1 MRQIDA
7 CINAFG
13 LLLFVVWQLR
23 RRVVLRRHGV
33 EVTGRCFRQLRPRK
47 RGPAQLFLRYTRP
60 DGRGRVHVA
69 SERDCPPGTG
79 VGTDVPLL
87 YDPRKPGRCE
97 TALVVGRPPWR
108 YFDLYVP
115 FALAVGLAATS
126 PYV

>member
-1 MRQIDA
+1 MRQICA

-13 LLLFVVWQLR
+13 LLVFVVWRLR
-23 RRVVLRRHGV
+23 SRVVLRRHGV
-33 EVTGRCFRQLRPRK
+33 EVTGRCFRQYRPRK
-47 RGPAQLFLRYTRP
+47 RGATQIFLRYTPP
-60 DGRGRVHVA
+60 DGRGRVHIA

-79 VGTDVPLL
+79 VGTEVTLL
-87 YDPRKPGRCE
+87 CDPRKPERCE

-108 YFDLYVP
+108 YFDLYAL